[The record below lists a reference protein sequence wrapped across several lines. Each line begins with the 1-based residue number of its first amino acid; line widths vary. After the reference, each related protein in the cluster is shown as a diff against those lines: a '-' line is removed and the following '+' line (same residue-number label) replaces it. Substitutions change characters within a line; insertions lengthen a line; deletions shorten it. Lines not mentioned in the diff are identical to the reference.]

1 MMIVTELKVVFQ
13 TLKPHI
19 VAYRDYKYF
28 NNKKFGPGI
37 ESFASE
43 KNLKCKLLLKESMS
57 LLMRFPP
64 WQKIYIKLS

>member
-43 KNLKCKLLLKESMS
+43 SEML
-57 LLMRFPP
+57 
-64 WQKIYIKLS
+64 